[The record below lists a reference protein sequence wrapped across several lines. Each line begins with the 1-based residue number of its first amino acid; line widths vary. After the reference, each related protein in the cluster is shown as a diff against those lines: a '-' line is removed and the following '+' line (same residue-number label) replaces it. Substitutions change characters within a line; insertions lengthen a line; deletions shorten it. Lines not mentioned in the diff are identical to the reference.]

1 MEKKM
6 AVREYLQACHDLFQS
21 GLVKGD
27 ILKKHIEQQIV
38 IDKFL
43 PDSASFFF
51 VVEPVSHTYHFM
63 GRQQESVSGY
73 PNDEVMRRGM
83 EFLFACLHP
92 EDVTILQDKIYPKI
106 AGTLRELALKED
118 IRKAVT
124 KFNYRF
130 KTKSGVYLN
139 FLEHL
144 YVLETDQAGKP
155 ALFLGNIIILETD
168 EVLPLRLTIKMTRG
182 NDLLETIHS
191 DIYSTEKSVFG
202 SITPRELDILHKLA
216 MGKTSKQIGTE
227 LSISHHT
234 VDTHRRNLLKKL
246 KCNSVVEL
254 TRLAFQNGLL

>member
-1 MEKKM
+1 M
-6 AVREYLQACHDLFQS
+6 AVREYLQACQDIFQS

-27 ILKKHIEQQIV
+27 ILKKHIEQQIL
-38 IDKFL
+38 IDEFL

-63 GRQQESVSGY
+63 GKQQESISGY
-73 PNDEVMRRGM
+73 TNAEVMSRGM

-92 EDVTILQDKIYPKI
+92 EDVPILQDKIYPKI
-106 AGTLRELALKED
+106 AETLGELSEKED
-118 IRKAVT
+118 IRKTVT

-130 KTKSGVYLN
+130 KTKSGMYLT

-144 YVLETDQAGKP
+144 YVLETDQARKP
-155 ALFLGNIIILETD
+155 ALFLGNIITLETE
-168 EVLPLRLTIKMTRG
+168 EVLPVRLTIKMMRG

-191 DIYSTEKSVFG
+191 AAYSSLKPLFG
-202 SITPRELDILHKLA
+202 NITIRELDILHKLA
-216 MGKTSKQIGTE
+216 MGKTSKQIGKE
-227 LSISHHT
+227 LSISNHT

-246 KCNSVVEL
+246 QCNSVVEL

>member
-1 MEKKM
+1 M
-6 AVREYLQACHDLFQS
+6 AVREYLKACQDLFQS
-21 GLVKGD
+21 GLVTED
-27 ILKKHIEQQIV
+27 ILKKHIEQQIM

-73 PNDEVMRRGM
+73 KNEEVMSRGM

-92 EDVTILQDKIYPKI
+92 EDVVILQEKIYPQI
-106 AGTLRELALKED
+106 ADTLRELAKKED
-118 IRKAVT
+118 IKNSVT

-130 KTKSGVYLN
+130 KIKSGVYLN

-144 YVLETDQAGKP
+144 YVLETDQAGNP

-168 EVLPLRLTIKMTRG
+168 EVLPLRLTIKITCG
-182 NDLLETIHS
+182 NDSLETIHS
-191 DIYSTEKSVFG
+191 GIYTPEKPGLG
-202 SITPRELDILHKLA
+202 SITPREMDILRKLA
-216 MGKTSKQIGTE
+216 MGKTSKQIGKE

>member
-1 MEKKM
+1 M
-6 AVREYLQACHDLFQS
+6 AIREYLQACQDLFQS
-21 GLVKGD
+21 GLVTGD
-27 ILKKHIEQQIV
+27 ILKKHIERQIM

-63 GRQQESVSGY
+63 GKQQESVSGY
-73 PNDEVMRRGM
+73 KNEEVMSRGM

-92 EDVTILQDKIYPKI
+92 EDVVILQEKIYPKI
-106 AGTLRELALKED
+106 ADTLRELAKRED
-118 IRKAVT
+118 IKNSVT

-130 KTKSGVYLN
+130 KTKNGVYLN

-144 YVLETDQAGKP
+144 YVLETDQAGNP
-155 ALFLGNIIILETD
+155 ALFLGNIIILDTE
-168 EVLPLRLTIKMTRG
+168 EVLPLRLTIKITCG
-182 NDLLETIHS
+182 NDSLKTIHS
-191 DIYSTEKSVFG
+191 DIYAPEKSAFG
-202 SITPRELDILHKLA
+202 SITPREMDILRLLA
-216 MGKTSKQIGTE
+216 MGKTSRQIGDE
-227 LSISHHT
+227 IFISHHT